1 MGRAIAKVFVTG
13 RSQAIRIPKEF
24 RFECEEVY
32 IERHGDQVILTPKPK
47 LWEEYFVTSKRFTE
61 DFPDHVEDELPE
73 EREALG

>member
-1 MGRAIAKVFVTG
+1 MGRAIAKIFVTG

-47 LWEEYFVTSKRFTE
+47 SWEEYFATSKRFTE
-61 DFPDHVEDELPE
+61 DLPDRIEDELPE

>member
-1 MGRAIAKVFVTG
+1 MDRAIAKVFVTG

-47 LWEEYFVTSKRFTE
+47 SWEEYFATSKRFTK
-61 DFPDHVEDELPE
+61 DFPDHIEDELPE